1 MTIAKWCVLA
11 ACLLP
16 IVTVGLAKAAS
27 VRREGP
33 AGRYNNQQPRDWVLR
48 LTGWQQR
55 ANAAQINGFEALPLF
70 IAAVLLAQM
79 AQADQQ
85 QIDQLALAFVG
96 IRVVYVAAYLMNLGT
111 LRTLVWTAG
120 LLVCLALLRLAN

>member
-11 ACLLP
+11 ACMLP
-16 IVTVGLAKAAS
+16 VVTVGLAKAAS
-27 VRREGP
+27 ARAQNP
-33 AGRYNNQQPRDWVLR
+33 AGRYDNQQPRDWVSR

-79 AQADQQ
+79 AQADQG

-96 IRVVYVAAYLMNLGT
+96 IRVVYVAVYLMNLGT

-120 LLVCLALLRLAN
+120 LLVCMALLRLAA

>member
-11 ACLLP
+11 ACMLP
-16 IVTVGLAKAAS
+16 ILTVGVAKAAS
-27 VRREGP
+27 VRGLGP
-33 AGRYNNQQPRDWVLR
+33 AGRYNNQQPREWASR

-79 AQADQQ
+79 AQADQG
-85 QIDQLALAFVG
+85 QIDRLALAFVG
-96 IRVVYVAAYLMNLGT
+96 LRVVYGAVYLMNLGT

-120 LLVCLALLRLAN
+120 LLVCVALLRLAA

>member
-11 ACLLP
+11 ACMLP
-16 IVTVGLAKAAS
+16 ILTVGVAKAAS
-27 VRREGP
+27 VRGRGP
-33 AGRYNNQQPRDWVLR
+33 AGRYNNQQPREWVSR

-79 AQADQQ
+79 AQVDQG
-85 QIDQLALAFVG
+85 QIDRLALAFVG
-96 IRVVYVAAYLMNLGT
+96 LRVVYGAVYLMNLST

-120 LLVCLALLRLAN
+120 LLVCVALLRLAA

>member
-11 ACLLP
+11 ACVLP
-16 IVTVGLAKAAS
+16 MMTVGLAKASTA
-27 VRREGP
+27 RLTRKTG
-33 AGRYNNQQPRDWVLR
+33 AYDNQQPREWAAR

-55 ANAAQINGFEALPLF
+55 ANAAQANGFEALPLF

-79 AQADQQ
+79 AQADQGR
-85 QIDQLALAFVG
+85 IDQLALAFVG
-96 IRVVYVAAYLMNLGT
+96 IRVVYVAMYLMGLGT

-120 LLVCLALLRLAN
+120 LTICIALLAMAA

>member
-11 ACLLP
+11 ACMLP
-16 IVTVGLAKAAS
+16 ILTVGVAKAAS
-27 VRREGP
+27 VRGHGP
-33 AGRYNNQQPRDWVLR
+33 AGRYNNQQPREWVSR

-79 AQADQQ
+79 AQADQG

-96 IRVVYVAAYLMNLGT
+96 LRVVYGVVYLMNLGT

-120 LLVCLALLRLAN
+120 LLVCVALLRLAA

>member
-11 ACLLP
+11 ACMLP
-16 IVTVGLAKAAS
+16 VLTVGLAKAAS
-27 VRREGP
+27 LRGRGP
-33 AGRYNNQQPRDWVLR
+33 AGRYNNGQPREWVSR

-79 AQADQQ
+79 AQADQGS
-85 QIDQLALAFVG
+85 IDQLALAFVG

-111 LRTLVWTAG
+111 LRTTVWTAG
-120 LLVCLALLRLAN
+120 LLVCVALLRLAA

>member
-11 ACLLP
+11 ACMLP
-16 IVTVGLAKAAS
+16 ILTVGMAKAAS
-27 VRREGP
+27 LRGDGP
-33 AGRYNNQQPRDWVLR
+33 AGRYNNQQPREWVSR

-79 AQADQQ
+79 AQADQG
-85 QIDQLALAFVG
+85 QIDRLALSFVG
-96 IRVVYVAAYLMNLGT
+96 LRVVYGVVYLANLGT

-120 LLVCLALLRLAN
+120 LLVCVALLRLAA

>member
-11 ACLLP
+11 ACMLP
-16 IVTVGLAKAAS
+16 ILTVGAAKAAS
-27 VRREGP
+27 LRGDGP
-33 AGRYNNQQPRDWVLR
+33 AGRYNNQQPREWVSR

-79 AQADQQ
+79 AQADQG
-85 QIDQLALAFVG
+85 QIDRLALAFVG
-96 IRVVYVAAYLMNLGT
+96 LRVVYGVFYLMNLGT

-120 LLVCLALLRLAN
+120 LLVCIALLRLAA